1 MTFSPP
7 LPADHHVC
15 RERHIVVNSGRRFSA
30 RGVQKIR
37 VNKLRSPGNPLW
49 PSLSLQPPFCTI
61 VSSPSPVSLGL
72 PNDRPTH
79 TLLHPGA
86 SKTAAARSF
95 HHHERSDSA
104 DVYVCCRV
112 VQRYG
117 AVGGNVQPLRRETI
131 GSSAVWSLAV
141 PVSSGGAT
149 PPTRRTELRVYSVLH
164 PTSLSHTQS
173 VACVLVLR
181 RGLPACGT
189 KKQNE

>member
-1 MTFSPP
+1 MAISLPPVATTLLYHRLVSVSCLPWSP
-7 LPADHHVC
+7 
-15 RERHIVVNSGRRFSA
+15 ER
-30 RGVQKIR
+30 
-37 VNKLRSPGNPLW
+37 
-49 PSLSLQPPFCTI
+49 PSNTYP
-61 VSSPSPVSLGL
+61 PSP
-72 PNDRPTH
+72 D
-79 TLLHPGA
+79 A

-104 DVYVCCRV
+104 DVYVCCWV

-131 GSSAVWSLAV
+131 GSSAVWSPAV